1 MIDRIKRIPE
11 VRFSNFSNEWQEKK
25 LGDLGETYT
34 GLSGKTKNDF
44 GFGDSHFIT
53 YMNVFKNNIAKFEMT
68 EKVKISNNEKQN
80 KVNYGDIFFTT
91 SSEVPQEVGMTSI
104 WLFKTNNV
112 YLNSFCFGFRI
123 TINNVLPIFLARY
136 LRSENIRKKITIL
149 AQGSTRFNLSKKEV
163 MKLSINFPEINEQQK
178 IGDFFSK
185 LDRQIELEEQKL
197 AKLEEQK
204 KGYMQQ
210 IFSQQLRFKDENGND
225 YPNWIFEELNNIFTK
240 YQNTI
245 YLHDNEEYK
254 RISISNKGKITHRD
268 ITLGKRIGR
277 KRQYLIDLKKHPN
290 TLTFIRQ
297 GVFLGGIGFI
307 PSSLDGYIVTEN
319 MPLLSMSE
327 EYSKK
332 FMTYLFSSESYYKSV
347 IFKNLPTGSAQKA
360 LHEKDWLKSFV
371 NIPVYSEQEK
381 IGNFFEKQ
389 DNLIKKQSDKVE
401 LLKERKKGFLQ
412 KMFV

>member
-1 MIDRIKRIPE
+1 MMTNEVKNVPELRFPDFNEEWKSEKLGNISDRVRRKNQNLESKMPLTISGNLGLVDQVTYFSKSVSAKNLENYTLIKKGEFAYNKSYSNGYPLGAIKRLEKYDKGVLSTLYICFRFNENQNTEYMKQYFETSKWHKE
-11 VRFSNFSNEWQEKK
+11 VSAIAVEGARNHGLLNISVNE
-25 LGDLGETYT
+25 
-34 GLSGKTKNDF
+34 
-44 GFGDSHFIT
+44 
-53 YMNVFKNNIAKFEMT
+53 
-68 EKVKISNNEKQN
+68 
-80 KVNYGDIFFTT
+80 FFT
-91 SSEVPQEVGMTSI
+91 
-104 WLFKTNNV
+104 
-112 YLNSFCFGFRI
+112 
-123 TINNVLPIFLARY
+123 
-136 LRSENIRKKITIL
+136 IL
-149 AQGSTRFNLSKKEV
+149 
-163 MKLSINFPEINEQQK
+163 LSIPSLNEQNK

-197 AKLEEQK
+197 SLLEEQK
-204 KGYMQQ
+204 KGYMQK
-210 IFSQQLRFKDENGND
+210 IFSQELRFKDENGND

-240 YQNTI
+240 YQNTT

-268 ITLGKRIGR
+268 ITFGKRIGR

>member
-1 MIDRIKRIPE
+1 MTNEMKNVPE
-11 VRFSNFSNEWQEKK
+11 LRFPEFEGEWKEKK
-25 LGDLGETYT
+25 FGEFTKT
-34 GLSGKTKNDF
+34 NQGLQIAISDRKTEF
-44 GFGDSHFIT
+44 TPGLYFYIT
-53 YMNVFKNNIAKFEMT
+53 NEFLKPNSKTRYYIANPPESVIAKKSDVLMTRTGNTGKVITGVKGAFHNNFFKIQFDQSQYNRLFLFEVL
-68 EKVKISNNEKQN
+68 KSPKIKN
-80 KVNYGDIFFTT
+80 KILSLAGT
-91 SSEVPQEVGMTSI
+91 STIPDLNHSDFYSITSCYP
-104 WLFKTNNV
+104 T
-112 YLNSFCFGFRI
+112 
-123 TINNVLPIFLARY
+123 
-136 LRSENIRKKITIL
+136 
-149 AQGSTRFNLSKKEV
+149 
-163 MKLSINFPEINEQQK
+163 INEQQK

-197 AKLEEQK
+197 EKLEEQK
-204 KGYMQQ
+204 KGYMQK
-210 IFSQQLRFKDENGND
+210 IFSQELRFKDENENG
-225 YPNWIFEELNNIFTK
+225 YPDWIFEELNNIFTK

-245 YLHDNEEYK
+245 YLHDDEEYK

-268 ITLGKRIGR
+268 TTFGKMIGR

-332 FMTYLFSSESYYKSV
+332 FMTSLFSSESYYKSV

-371 NIPVYSEQEK
+371 NITVYSEQEK
-381 IGNFFEKQ
+381 IGVFFEK
-389 DNLIKKQSDKVE
+389 
-401 LLKERKKGFLQ
+401 
-412 KMFV
+412 

>member
-1 MIDRIKRIPE
+1 MT
-11 VRFSNFSNEWQEKK
+11 NQEKK
-25 LGDLGETYT
+25 VPKLRFPEFDGEWEEKTIGKIATTFSGGTPSSTNRSYYNGEIPFIRSGEISKSSTELMINKEAISNSSTKMVEKGDLLYALYGATSGEVAI
-34 GLSGKTKNDF
+34 S
-44 GFGDSHFIT
+44 
-53 YMNVFKNNIAKFEMT
+53 
-68 EKVKISNNEKQN
+68 KISGAINQAVLCIRSQESATYIF
-80 KVNYGDIFFTT
+80 NYLKMKKDKI
-91 SSEVPQEVGMTSI
+91 
-104 WLFKTNNV
+104 LKT
-112 YLNSFCFGFRI
+112 YI
-123 TINNVLPIFLARY
+123 
-136 LRSENIRKKITIL
+136 
-149 AQGSTRFNLSKKEV
+149 QGGQGNLSASIIKKV
-163 MKLSINFPEINEQQK
+163 DINLPYIEEQQK
-178 IGDFFSK
+178 IGGFFSK

-197 AKLEEQK
+197 SLLEEQK
-204 KGYMQQ
+204 KGYMQK
-210 IFSQQLRFKDENGND
+210 IFSQELRFKDENGND

-268 ITLGKRIGR
+268 ITFGKTIGR

>member
-1 MIDRIKRIPE
+1 MTNEVKNIPKLRFPEFNEEWEDNNLKYITTLLKDGTHGTHKDVENGPWLLSAKNIKNNTINISDEDRKISITDYNKIYKNYTLEREDILLSIVGTIGRVSMVKNP
-11 VRFSNFSNEWQEKK
+11 VNIAFQRSVAIIRFSKPLESKFFLYLFGTKEFKK
-25 LGDLGETYT
+25 KLYRNQVVSAQPGIYLGDL
-34 GLSGKTKNDF
+34 
-44 GFGDSHFIT
+44 
-53 YMNVFKNNIAKFEMT
+53 AKF
-68 EKVKISNNEKQN
+68 
-80 KVNYGDIFFTT
+80 
-91 SSEVPQEVGMTSI
+91 
-104 WLFKTNNV
+104 
-112 YLNSFCFGFRI
+112 
-123 TINNVLPIFLARY
+123 
-136 LRSENIRKKITIL
+136 NIIYPLII
-149 AQGSTRFNLSKKEV
+149 E
-163 MKLSINFPEINEQQK
+163 EQQK
-178 IGDFFSK
+178 IGNFFSK
-185 LDRQIELEEQKL
+185 LDQQIELEEQKL
-197 AKLEEQK
+197 EKLEEQK
-204 KGYMQQ
+204 KGYMQK
-210 IFSQQLRFKDENGND
+210 IFSQELRFKDENGND

-268 ITLGKRIGR
+268 ITFGKRIGR

>member
-1 MIDRIKRIPE
+1 M
-11 VRFSNFSNEWQEKK
+11 NENK
-25 LGDLGETYT
+25 LTP
-34 GLSGKTKNDF
+34 S
-44 GFGDSHFIT
+44 IR
-53 YMNVFKNNIAKFEMT
+53 FKNNDGENYPEWDFV
-68 EKVKISNNEKQN
+68 KVKEI
-80 KVNYGDIFFTT
+80 
-91 SSEVPQEVGMTSI
+91 
-104 WLFKTNNV
+104 
-112 YLNSFCFGFRI
+112 
-123 TINNVLPIFLARY
+123 A
-136 LRSENIRKKITIL
+136 
-149 AQGSTRFNLSKKEV
+149 
-163 MKLSINFPEINEQQK
+163 SINTGNKDTKDAVENGQYDFYVRSPIVHKIDSFSYDGEAVLTVGDGVGVGKVFHYVNGKFDFHQRVYKISDFKDYYGLLFYYYFQKKFLKVAQKYNAKTSVDSVRKSMIADMYVPKIEMSEQIK
-178 IGDFFSK
+178 IGNFFSK

-204 KGYMQQ
+204 KGYMQK
-210 IFSQQLRFKDENGND
+210 IFSQELRFKDENGND

-268 ITLGKRIGR
+268 ITFGKMIGR